1 MKGFTAVVDKVEICF
16 QLDDGYEFDDIEETK
31 DELLFE
37 IPDLCEFGPYKESE
51 YFVASFWVD
60 DDSRFGVISDAEEI
74 VAKHVKEA

>member
-37 IPDLCEFGPYKESE
+37 IPDLYEFGPYKESE

-60 DDSRFGVISDAEEI
+60 DDSKFGVISDAEEI